1 MIRTLVLV
9 ALLAA
14 SAGPIAAQQRG
25 LPSVP
30 QQLSLS
36 DAIELAVGLNPA
48 YRQAANDHGPAAWAV
63 RNAYAA
69 FLPSFTASSSFQYR
83 GSGSQ
88 TFLTTQFAQ
97 PSATVGTDYSLALS
111 MQLSGR
117 TLMQPGL
124 ARANLEAAEAT
135 IDGARVNLEST
146 IRQQYVTVLE
156 AQAQVE
162 LAELQLRRNEEFL
175 RLAQARF
182 AVGQN
187 TRLDVRQAE
196 VARGQAEVA
205 LLQARQRV
213 TVEKL
218 RLFQQ
223 MGVPAPEDP
232 SVVTLTDSF
241 PIVQPGWQL
250 GDLLAEA
257 GERNP
262 DLESL
267 RALGAAARA
276 GERAA
281 KSSWLPSLSLSA
293 GWSGFTQ
300 QFTDID
306 PVVQNALTGAR
317 RDAAAN
323 QASCEFTNQAL
334 LNPGV
339 APVDCS
345 PFTFTDAAAEQL
357 AVNLRRQ
364 NNVFPFDFTTQPFFA
379 RATISL
385 PIFTQFSRSLEVA
398 QAAARADDAREAV
411 RARELQ
417 VRTDVSQAFYAL
429 QTAHESIRIQENNRE
444 AAQDQLRLATERY
457 RVGSGTF
464 FELLDAQLAA
474 QRAEADYITAVYTYH
489 RAIAALEAAVG
500 RALR

>member
-9 ALLAA
+9 TVLAA
-14 SAGPIAAQQRG
+14 SAGPIAAQQRV

-36 DAIELAVGLNPA
+36 DAVELAVAQNPT
-48 YRQAANDHGPAAWAV
+48 YRQATNDRGPAAWSV

-69 FLPSFTASSSFQYR
+69 FLPEFTASGGLQYR

-88 TFLTTQFAQ
+88 NFLATAFAQ
-97 PSATVGTDYSLALS
+97 PSATVGTDYSLSLS

-117 TLMQPGL
+117 TLMQPGV

-135 IDGARVNLEST
+135 IDGARINLESF

-156 AQAQVE
+156 SQAQVE
-162 LAELQLRRNEEFL
+162 LAELQLRRNEEFF

-182 AVGQN
+182 NVGQN

-213 TVEKL
+213 IVEKL

-241 PIVQPGWQL
+241 PIVAPAWQL

-276 GERAA
+276 SERAA
-281 KSSWLPSLSLSA
+281 KSGWLPSLSLSA

-300 QFTDID
+300 QFTNLD
-306 PVVQNALTGAR
+306 PLIQNAVTNAR
-317 RDAAAN
+317 QDAINN
-323 QASCEFTNQAL
+323 QIGCDFTNQAL

-339 APVDCS
+339 QPLDCS
-345 PFTFTDAAAEQL
+345 AFQFTDADADQIAQQL
-357 AVNLRRQ
+357 RLQ
-364 NNVFPFDFTTQPFFA
+364 NSVFPFDFTTQPFFA
-379 RATISL
+379 RMTVSL
-385 PIFTQFSRSLEVA
+385 PIFTQFRRPLEVSE
-398 QAAARADDAREAV
+398 AAARSDDAREAV

-417 VRTDVSQAFYAL
+417 VRTDVSQAYYAL
-429 QTAHESIRIQENNRE
+429 QTAFESIGIQENNRE